1 MRAHQKLLLD
11 YESAAEALSLTRSA
25 LRDLV
30 YKGTGPATIKLGRRT
45 MFALA
50 DLEAFIEANRVV
62 SGAFT
67 RPVQPKQDNVEV
79 APKRRRGR
87 PTKIE
92 QLAREAH
99 FRSRD
104 GGEA

>member
-1 MRAHQKLLLD
+1 MRAQQKLLLD

-30 YKGTGPATIKLGRRT
+30 YKGRGPATIKLGRRT
-45 MFALA
+45 MFAMS
-50 DLEAFIEANRVV
+50 DLEAFIEANRIA
-62 SGAFT
+62 SGGLTPFFRTERSTDAA
-67 RPVQPKQDNVEV
+67 PK
-79 APKRRRGR
+79 KRRRGR

-99 FRSRD
+99 FRSRE

>member
-11 YESAAEALSLTRSA
+11 YESAAEVLSLTRSA

-30 YKGTGPATIKLGRRT
+30 YKGSGPATIKLGRRT
-45 MFALA
+45 MFAVS
-50 DLEAFIEANRVV
+50 DLEAFIEANRVATGGRIPLYPAEQ
-62 SGAFT
+62 SPDEA
-67 RPVQPKQDNVEV
+67 PK
-79 APKRRRGR
+79 KRRRGR